1 MARNKITDKY
11 RLTDEVQQIGNHILY
26 RIEALKDFGDVKK
39 GDLGGFIEYTR
50 QLSAEG
56 DCWVYDDACVFN
68 GYTGLSGDA
77 RVKGVSR
84 VENSTLTDNAL
95 VEGHSNVSDSSMSG
109 NSHIVDTRCDEVTM
123 SDDSFLHSARPI
135 VRSTL
140 SEKAKV
146 LGRGEVSDSQL
157 SGSSRVDSFASVSNS
172 AIGGN
177 ARISGRAVVDSSR
190 VGDDVVVKGT
200 TIVQPGSRL
209 SGDKVIE
216 TGEITPKNDGHEKPQ
231 PEPGNKYILHPLDKA
246 HWFDDVPLFQIEAVC
261 DFGDIPKGSLGGYVH
276 SEKNLSH
283 EGFSWIEDGAC
294 VLNDAVVKDD
304 AKVVRGG
311 WVDDHAVVSDSAI
324 VMTGGVVS
332 GHAQVSG
339 AARIGFEG
347 RSGVRSIVDGH
358 AQVTDQSVITMG
370 ACVTDHAVISGPS
383 RLDGDVSV
391 SGTARVD
398 ASTLTDCAVVEDDA
412 QVIMSKLED
421 HAHVSE
427 NAEVKFSTLSDLC
440 HVTDHTTV
448 TDSTVSGDA
457 LIAGS
462 ANVVH
467 STVTGRALIDSNAN
481 VAFSTVK
488 DGAYVSDDAKV
499 SHSTVEENQSVVN
512 VHILNDEATVVES
525 DIDFSFLSQTNGL
538 EH

>member
-1 MARNKITDKY
+1 M
-11 RLTDEVQQIGNHILY
+11 
-26 RIEALKDFGDVKK
+26 
-39 GDLGGFIEYTR
+39 
-50 QLSAEG
+50 
-56 DCWVYDDACVFN
+56 
-68 GYTGLSGDA
+68 
-77 RVKGVSR
+77 
-84 VENSTLTDNAL
+84 
-95 VEGHSNVSDSSMSG
+95 
-109 NSHIVDTRCDEVTM
+109 
-123 SDDSFLHSARPI
+123 
-135 VRSTL
+135 
-140 SEKAKV
+140 
-146 LGRGEVSDSQL
+146 
-157 SGSSRVDSFASVSNS
+157 
-172 AIGGN
+172 
-177 ARISGRAVVDSSR
+177 DSSR

>member
-68 GYTGLSGDA
+68 GYTELSGDA

-140 SEKAKV
+140 SEKSKV

-231 PEPGNKYILHPLDKA
+231 PESGNKYILHPLDKA
-246 HWFDDVPLFQIEAVC
+246 HWVDGVPLFQIEAAC
-261 DFGDIPKGSLGGYVH
+261 DFGDIPKGAMGGYVN

-283 EGFSWIEDGAC
+283 EGFSWVEFGSY
-294 VLNDAVVKDD
+294 VLNDAVVKD
-304 AKVVRGG
+304 G
-311 WVDDHAVVSDSAI
+311 WVDGHAVISDSAI
-324 VMTGGVVS
+324 VMTGGVV
-332 GHAQVSG
+332 GDHAHVSG
-339 AARIGFEG
+339 TARIGFEG
-347 RSGVRSIVDGH
+347 RSGKRSIVDGH
-358 AQVTDQSVITMG
+358 ARVTDQSVITMG
-370 ACVTDHAVISGPS
+370 ACVMDHAVISGAS

-391 SGTARVD
+391 SEASRVH
-398 ASTLTDCAVVEDDA
+398 ASTLTDSVKVSGDA

-467 STVTGRALIDSNAN
+467 STVTGRVLIDSNAN

-512 VHILNDEATVVES
+512 VHILNDEAAVVES

>member
-140 SEKAKV
+140 SEKVKV

-283 EGFSWIEDGAC
+283 EGFSRIEDGAC

-370 ACVTDHAVISGPS
+370 ACI
-383 RLDGDVSV
+383 VSFDKTFAW
-391 SGTARVD
+391 S
-398 ASTLTDCAVVEDDA
+398 
-412 QVIMSKLED
+412 
-421 HAHVSE
+421 
-427 NAEVKFSTLSDLC
+427 
-440 HVTDHTTV
+440 
-448 TDSTVSGDA
+448 
-457 LIAGS
+457 
-462 ANVVH
+462 
-467 STVTGRALIDSNAN
+467 
-481 VAFSTVK
+481 
-488 DGAYVSDDAKV
+488 
-499 SHSTVEENQSVVN
+499 
-512 VHILNDEATVVES
+512 
-525 DIDFSFLSQTNGL
+525 
-538 EH
+538 